1 MSWFD
6 KNRTNVLKDYLKTEK
21 EITLVDSENE
31 SQHILKVDQDLYKVI
46 EIFQFYDLVY
56 EVLDANPNIFLE
68 IPDSV
73 YYDTSGIDEVV
84 WTALKEKAHRS
95 SENKQQIVIDAI
107 KNLIET
113 YVSWDNLLEMVYDV
127 YQDAEQFNNLKS
139 WKQHIYKSRIYY
151 IQKIV

>member
-1 MSWFD
+1 M
-6 KNRTNVLKDYLKTEK
+6 
-21 EITLVDSENE
+21 VDSENE

-95 SENKQQIVIDAI
+95 LENKQQIVIDAI